1 MEKKKERKM
10 LSSFTILLIIILALA
25 VLSWIIPDV
34 TSATLPD
41 ILLAPAFGF
50 YDAKDVCA
58 FVIVLGGFLEI
69 VKRTGALDNG
79 IATLVRKLHGK
90 EEIMI
95 AVIMFIFS
103 IGGTTYGMCE
113 ETVPFYL
120 LMATTMVAA
129 GFDTLVGAATIAL
142 GAGVGVLGSTI
153 NPFCTG
159 AAMSA
164 LNAEGIATNVAVV
177 DVLGLILWLTS
188 YAVALFFVLQ
198 YAKKVKHDKGS
209 TLLSLQEQEVMQ
221 REFLDKEVDK
231 DAELTGNQKF
241 VLVLFALTFVVMII
255 GFIPWE
261 DLGVTIFA
269 GWSDFLM
276 GNPLGAWYFDE
287 GTTWF
292 LIMSIIIGFVGR
304 IPEKDFVDTFLTGVG
319 GIMPVVL
326 IIATARGATVL
337 MDTTGL
343 GDYIVTV
350 CAQALQGVP
359 AAIYAPVAYLL
370 YIPLS
375 FLVPSTSGLASL
387 SMPIMGGITAELGFS
402 VETMI
407 MIFSAGNGLVN
418 LFTPTSGA
426 IMGGLSIAKVD
437 YPTWLKFVIK
447 PVIAIAVVN
456 IIVVTIAMIVL

>member
-1 MEKKKERKM
+1 MKKERKM
-10 LSSFTILLIIILALA
+10 LSSFTILLLIILALA
-25 VLSWIIPDV
+25 VMSWVIPDV

-41 ILLAPAFGF
+41 IVLAPAFGF

-69 VKRTGALDNG
+69 VKHTGALDNG

-95 AVIMFIFS
+95 AVIMFVFS
-103 IGGTTYGMCE
+103 VGGTTYGMCE

-120 LMATTMVAA
+120 LMASTMVAA
-129 GFDTLVGAATIAL
+129 GFDTMVGAATIAL
-142 GAGVGVLGSTI
+142 GAGIGCLGSTI

-159 AAMSA
+159 AAISA
-164 LNAEGIATNVAVV
+164 LNAEGIATNVGTI
-177 DVLGLILWLTS
+177 DLLGLILWLTS
-188 YAVALFFVLQ
+188 YAVGLYFVLK
-198 YAKKVKHDKGS
+198 YAKKVKADKGS
-209 TLLSLQEQEVMQ
+209 TILTLQEQEVMKK
-221 REFLDKEVDK
+221 EFVDKEVDK
-231 DAELTGNQKF
+231 DAVITGKQKF
-241 VLVLFALTFVVMII
+241 VLILFALTFVIMII

-261 DLGVTIFA
+261 DLGVTAFV

-292 LIMSIIIGFVGR
+292 LLMSIVIGIVAA
-304 IPEKDFVDTFLTGVG
+304 IPESDFVDVFLRGVG
-319 GIMPVVL
+319 DIMPVVL

-343 GDYIVTV
+343 GAYIVNV
-350 CAQALQGVP
+350 CAEALKGVP
-359 AAIYAPVAYLL
+359 AAVYAPAAYLL

-387 SMPIMGGITAELGFS
+387 SMPIMGGITAKLGFS
-402 VETMI
+402 VETMV
-407 MIFSAGNGLVN
+407 MIFSGSIGLVN

-426 IMGGLSIAKVD
+426 LMGGLSIAKVE
-437 YPTWLKFVIK
+437 YPTWIKFVIK
-447 PVIAIAVVN
+447 PVIAIGIAN
-456 IIVVTIAMIVL
+456 MIVLTIAMLIL